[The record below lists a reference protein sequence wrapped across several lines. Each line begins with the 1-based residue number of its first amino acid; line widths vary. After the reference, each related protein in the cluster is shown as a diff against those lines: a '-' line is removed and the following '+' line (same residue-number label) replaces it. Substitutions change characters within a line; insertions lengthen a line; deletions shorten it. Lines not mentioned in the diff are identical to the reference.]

1 MMCVEVKFYGG
12 SMRHQSSFSTNIP
25 KQIARHEWRKLLK
38 TSLLAA
44 AFCFVG
50 SAAHAQFRT
59 SIQGS
64 ITDPEGAVIPGAKL
78 TLLDKANNATQV
90 RTSDDSG
97 IYNFNALPPDQFK
110 LTVEK
115 AGFQT
120 QVLDNVRL
128 TPEQPNDI
136 GVKLQLGSVD
146 TSVTV
151 DASTVSA
158 MDTDTAN
165 IGGTITANDIQHMP
179 SFNRDVFTL
188 SQLAPGAIS
197 DGSQVAG
204 GGVYNRPGNQGPG
217 GSGNAGAAPTE
228 NGPQVNANGGQ
239 YENNSITLDGISIV
253 SAVWGGT
260 SIITPSEEA
269 IDNVRIVTNA
279 YDAEYGRFSGS
290 QTLVTT
296 KSGTNQFHG
305 SAFFAM
311 HRPGLNS
318 NNRVVR
324 DSTGAAIGATQKD
337 TQRYNQ
343 YGGSLGGPIWKDKLF
358 AFFAYETT
366 PNSSTS
372 PSKGWYETNSLR
384 SAAPSGSISSTFLN
398 FPGSAPSGTI
408 VTANETC
415 ALVGLQEGKNCATI
429 AGQGLD
435 IGSPLKNGLGKQD
448 PTTDGTPSNPGIGGG
463 LDGVADVAFYQ
474 ISVPS
479 TSYYHQFVGRMD
491 GQVKQNDHLAFSIYW
506 VPQGNTT
513 YAGSPRAYN
522 LFHHEQIN
530 QATSVI
536 WNHTFSPNFLNEA
549 RANAAGWRWNEV
561 NSNPQQPVGLPQD
574 TVTFAPT
581 ASTSTG
587 TTTSLGTFGSSV
599 GSHLDQWTYS
609 YKDVATKVIGQHTIK
624 FGGEYTN
631 LHYLQDP
638 QGQPSYAFYGLW
650 SFLNDAPYQE
660 KGNFNSVTGKPGGVR
675 SDQRENLFGGFIQDD
690 WKATP
695 NLTLHVG
702 LRYSYFGA
710 LFSKQNNIP
719 AVMFG
724 QGAAQ
729 YTGITVHPTDGLW
742 TPQKGNFGP
751 QFSFNWSPAGTNG
764 KMVVRGGYGIS
775 YNQNEIAITSNA
787 SFNPPT
793 SNNDTFTFDS
803 PASPGVNGGKILYG
817 VSSDVHTTTGYAVN
831 PNTITTYNAAGLPV
845 AGSAN
850 LTIAGDG
857 YGHAPTV
864 YFHHFSLDSEYQLT
878 KWLVATAGYQGS
890 LGRHLIAHETPNAP
904 AAVQGIAFNQLVTGG
919 DFWRNEGSSNNN
931 AFLASLKHPMTHG
944 LSAEAQFMWSKSMD
958 VDGSGPYEEDP
969 YYPLGSQYAYA
980 RSDFNVGK
988 SVKVFGL
995 WQPTFFHGD
1004 KRWVEKVAGGWSLSG
1019 IFNFHTGFPYSAV
1032 YNLPNSLY
1040 CNQCGYTQVR
1050 AQYLGGANGN
1060 HSNEAFI
1067 NNTNFANQKSVQTM
1081 AIAPVNISPNSCA
1094 VPNPPSACATTV
1106 AYGNK
1111 YFNVAN
1117 FYNQVEFANT
1127 AANVKPTLA
1136 LPNTP
1141 GSARNIFDG
1150 PNYRDVD
1157 ASLSK
1162 GFGLPNMRF
1171 LGDNARLEIR
1181 ADVFNLFN
1189 ILNLNPGSVGTVVDS
1204 GTFGQDTTA
1213 LSGRTISFQGRFSF

>member
-1 MMCVEVKFYGG
+1 MQHQKFVPADRLTQTALGKWRSLFYAGLFAA
-12 SMRHQSSFSTNIP
+12 SFCLF
-25 KQIARHEWRKLLK
+25 A
-38 TSLLAA
+38 
-44 AFCFVG
+44 

-64 ITDPEGAVIPGAKL
+64 VTDPDGAVIPGAKL

-90 RTSDDSG
+90 RTSDDNG
-97 IYNFNALPPDQFK
+97 VYNFNALPPDQFK

-115 AGFQT
+115 PGFQS

-136 GVKLQLGSVD
+136 GVKLLLGSVD

-188 SQLAPGAIS
+188 SQLAPGAVA
-197 DGSQVAG
+197 DGSQAAG
-204 GGVYNRPGNQGPG
+204 GGVYQRNGNQGPG
-217 GSGNAGAAPTE
+217 GAGSGGAAPTE

-239 YENNSITLDGISIV
+239 YQNNSITLDGISIV

-324 DSTGAAIGATQKD
+324 DATGAAIGATQKD

-343 YGGSLGGPIWKDKLF
+343 FGASLGGPIWKDKLF
-358 AFFAYETT
+358 AFFAYEST
-366 PNSSTS
+366 PNSSTTTS
-372 PSKGWYETNSLR
+372 TGWFETGALAAQAPANSV
-384 SAAPSGSISSTFLN
+384 ASTFLN
-398 FPGSAPSGTI
+398 FPGSALNGTVVTSG
-408 VTANETC
+408 ETC
-415 ALVGLQEGKNCATI
+415 ALVGLKQGVNCALI

-448 PTTDGTPSNPGIGGG
+448 PTTDGTPSNPGIGSG
-463 LDGVADVAFYQ
+463 LDGVADIAFYRTA
-474 ISVPS
+474 VPV
-479 TSYYHQFVGRMD
+479 TSYYHQFVGRLD

-536 WNHTFSPNFLNEA
+536 WNHTFSPTFLNEA
-549 RANAAGWRWNEV
+549 RANAAGWRWNEP
-561 NSNPQQPVGLPQD
+561 STNPQQPVGLPLD
-574 TVTFAPT
+574 TVVFAPSAT
-581 ASTSTG
+581 ANG
-587 TTTSLGTFGSSV
+587 AATTTLGTFGSGI

-631 LHYLQDP
+631 LHYLEDP
-638 QGQPSYAFYGLW
+638 QSQPAYRFYGLW
-650 SFLNDAPYQE
+650 TFLNDAPYQE
-660 KGNFNSVTGKPGGVR
+660 SGTFNAATGKPGSVR

-690 WKATP
+690 WKASST
-695 NLTLHVG
+695 LTLHVG

-710 LFSKQNNIP
+710 LYSKQKNIP
-719 AVMFG
+719 NVMFG
-724 QGAAQ
+724 QGASQ
-729 YTGITVHPTDGLW
+729 YTGLTVAATDGLW
-742 TPQKGNFGP
+742 NPQKANFGP
-751 QFSFNWSPAGTNG
+751 HFSFNWSPASTKG

-787 SFNPPT
+787 SYNPPI
-793 SNNDTFTFDS
+793 SNNYTFTYDS

-817 VSSDVHTTTGYAVN
+817 VSSNSKSTAGFASN

-845 AGSAN
+845 TGSASVI
-850 LTIAGDG
+850 IAGDG
-857 YGHAPTV
+857 YGHVPTV
-864 YFHHFSLDSEYQLT
+864 YFHHYSLDTEYQLS

-890 LGRHLIAHETPNAP
+890 LGRHMIAHETPNAP

-980 RSDFNVGK
+980 RSDFNIGK

-995 WQPTFFHGD
+995 WQPVFFHGD
-1004 KRWVEKVAGGWSLSG
+1004 KGWLEKIAGGWSLSG
-1019 IFNFHTGFPYSAV
+1019 IFNFHTGFPYSAN

-1050 AQYLGGANGN
+1050 AQYLGGASGN

-1081 AIAPVNISPNSCA
+1081 ATAPVNISPNSCA

-1127 AANVKPTLA
+1127 TANVKPTLA
-1136 LPNTP
+1136 LPNVP

-1150 PNYRDVD
+1150 PSYRDVD

-1162 GFGLPNMRF
+1162 GFGLPKMPI
-1171 LGDNARLEIR
+1171 LGDAAKFEIR

-1213 LSGRTISFQGRFSF
+1213 LGGRTISFQGRFSF